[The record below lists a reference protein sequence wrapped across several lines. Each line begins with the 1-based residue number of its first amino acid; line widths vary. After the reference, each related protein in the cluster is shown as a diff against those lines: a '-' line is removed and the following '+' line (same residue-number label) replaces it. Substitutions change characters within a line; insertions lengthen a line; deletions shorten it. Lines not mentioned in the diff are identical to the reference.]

1 MITCCYDQHTYSEG
15 LGVHVETVLQFHN
28 KTQLFYTAWMIIS
41 KNIFNFVK
49 LKLRLD
55 LIVKVALSLGGT
67 Y

>member
-1 MITCCYDQHTYSEG
+1 MEI
-15 LGVHVETVLQFHN
+15 VLQFHN